1 MPMKRSLT
9 IGLAGLA
16 LLATAYMTVGRAG
29 IQETVSAGLFLP
41 DDRATV
47 ALGRELYASNCAA
60 CHGDNLEGQVADWRS
75 PGPDGLM
82 PGPPHDETGHT
93 WHHPDQVLFEITKF
107 GIVAAANLKDYKTAM
122 PIYEGVLSDE
132 EIIAVLSFIKST
144 WPEEIRAGHDE
155 MNARYALEP
164 PETR

>member
-1 MPMKRSLT
+1 MPVKRLLT
-9 IGLAGLA
+9 VSLAGLA
-16 LLATAYMTVGRAG
+16 LLATAYLGLGRAG
-29 IQETVSAGLFLP
+29 FQETDSTGLFRP
-41 DDRATV
+41 DDAATV

-60 CHGDNLEGQVADWRS
+60 CHGANLEGQVADWRS

-82 PGPPHDETGHT
+82 PAPPHDETGHT
-93 WHHPDQVLFEITKF
+93 WHHPDQVLFDITKL

-132 EIIAVLSFIKST
+132 EIVAVLSFIKST
-144 WPEEIRAGHDE
+144 WPEEIRTGHDE